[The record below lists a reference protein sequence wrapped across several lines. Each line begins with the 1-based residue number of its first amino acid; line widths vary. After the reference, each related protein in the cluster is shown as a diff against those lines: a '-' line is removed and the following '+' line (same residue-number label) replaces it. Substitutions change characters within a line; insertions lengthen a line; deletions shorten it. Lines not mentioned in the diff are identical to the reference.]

1 MSSFVLDCSVTV
13 AWLLEDERVPAA
25 DALLDRLEGG
35 GEAVVPGLWRLE
47 LGNVLAGAER
57 RGRIGATG
65 IARCLGVLARLP
77 VVTDPDT
84 GERALREVLELARRE
99 YLTTYD
105 ASYLELAMRR
115 GLPLATLDRSLG
127 RAARR
132 AGVEVLPPVTER
144 PHP

>member
-1 MSSFVLDCSVTV
+1 MSSFVLDCSVAV

-25 DALLDRLEGG
+25 DALLDRLEGDG
-35 GEAVVPGLWRLE
+35 KAVVPGLWRLE

-57 RGRIGATG
+57 RGRIAATG
-65 IARCLGVLARLP
+65 IARCLGLLARLP
-77 VVTDPDT
+77 IVTDPATD
-84 GERALREVLELARRE
+84 ERALREILELARRE

-105 ASYLELAMRR
+105 AAYLELAMRR

-132 AGVEVLPPVTER
+132 VGVEVLPE
-144 PHP
+144 

>member
-1 MSSFVLDCSVTV
+1 MSSFVLDCSVAV
-13 AWLLEDERVPAA
+13 AWLLEDERIPEA

-65 IARCLGVLARLP
+65 IARCLGLLARLP
-77 VVTDPDT
+77 IVTDRST
-84 GERALREVLELARRE
+84 EQRALKEILELSRGE

-105 ASYLELAMRR
+105 AAYLELAMRR
-115 GLPLATLDRSLG
+115 GLPLATLDRSLA

-132 AGVEVLPPVTER
+132 AGVDVLPG
-144 PHP
+144 

>member
-1 MSSFVLDCSVTV
+1 MSSFVLDCSVAV
-13 AWLLEDERVPAA
+13 AWLLEGERIPEA

-57 RGRIGATG
+57 RGHIGATG
-65 IARCLGVLARLP
+65 IARCLGLLARLP
-77 VVTDPDT
+77 IVTDRST
-84 GERALREVLELARRE
+84 EQRALKEILVLSRGE

-105 ASYLELAMRR
+105 AAYLELAMRR
-115 GLPLATLDRSLG
+115 GLPLATLDRSLA

-132 AGVEVLPPVTER
+132 AGVDALPG
-144 PHP
+144 

>member
-1 MSSFVLDCSVTV
+1 MSSFVLDCSVAV
-13 AWLLEDERVPAA
+13 AWLLEDERIPEA

-65 IARCLGVLARLP
+65 IARCLGLLARLP
-77 VVTDPDT
+77 IVTDRST
-84 GERALREVLELARRE
+84 EQRALKEILELSRGE

-105 ASYLELAMRR
+105 AAYLELAMRR
-115 GLPLATLDRSLG
+115 GFPLATLDRSLA

-132 AGVEVLPPVTER
+132 AGVDVLPG
-144 PHP
+144 

>member
-1 MSSFVLDCSVTV
+1 MSSFVLDCSVAV
-13 AWLLEDERVPAA
+13 AWLLEDERIPEA

-65 IARCLGVLARLP
+65 MARCLGLLARLP
-77 VVTDPDT
+77 IVTDRST
-84 GERALREVLELARRE
+84 EQRALKEILELSRGE

-105 ASYLELAMRR
+105 AAYLELAMRR
-115 GLPLATLDRSLG
+115 GLQLATLDRSLA

-132 AGVEVLPPVTER
+132 AGVDVLPG
-144 PHP
+144 

>member
-1 MSSFVLDCSVTV
+1 MSSFVLDCSVAV
-13 AWLLEDERVPAA
+13 AWLLEDERIPEA

-65 IARCLGVLARLP
+65 IARCLGLLARLP
-77 VVTDPDT
+77 IVADRNTE
-84 GERALREVLELARRE
+84 ERALREILELSRGE

-105 ASYLELAMRR
+105 AAYLELAMRR
-115 GLPLATLDRSLG
+115 GLPLATLDRSLA

-132 AGVEVLPPVTER
+132 VGLDFLPG
-144 PHP
+144 

>member
-1 MSSFVLDCSVTV
+1 MSSFALDCSVAV
-13 AWLLEDERVPAA
+13 AWLLEDERVPCA

-65 IARCLGVLARLP
+65 IAKCLGLLARLP
-77 VVTDPDT
+77 IITDPDT
-84 GERALREVLELARRE
+84 DGRALREVLELARRE
-99 YLTTYD
+99 CLTTYD

-115 GLPLATLDRSLG
+115 GLPLATLDRGLG
-127 RAARR
+127 RAAPR
-132 AGVEVLPPVTER
+132 AGVEVLPG
-144 PHP
+144 